1 MEPLEIIAAPFEVW
15 TAPVGTAF
23 PAIDGDPAV
32 GGWTLVGDSGDRDV
46 AENGVAVTHNQ
57 TVVEFRTNGTTGP
70 RKVVRRAEELIV
82 EFDLVNL
89 RIPQYARAL
98 NDAAVTDTAPGPGTA
113 GHQSI
118 PLHQG
123 FGVAEHAL
131 LVRGPSPH
139 LANARM
145 QYEVPRVYQAGAPAP
160 VFSKANVALLRF
172 QYKALEDENA
182 ATDAERFGTLR
193 AQDAAPA

>member
-15 TAPVGTAF
+15 TAPVGTPF
-23 PAIDGDPAV
+23 PAIDADPA
-32 GGWTLVGDSGDRDV
+32 GAGWTLVGDSGDRDV
-46 AENGVAVTHNQ
+46 AENGVTVIHQQ
-57 TVVEFRTNGTTGP
+57 TVVEIRTNGTTGP

-89 RIPQYARAL
+89 KIPQYARAL
-98 NDAAVTDTAPGPGTA
+98 NDATVTTVAPGPGTA
-113 GHQSI
+113 GHLSI

-123 FGVAEHAL
+123 FDVAEHAL

-139 LANARM
+139 LANAHM
-145 QYEVPRVYQAGAPAP
+145 QYEVPRVYQAGVPAP
-160 VFSKANVALLRF
+160 VFGKANVAMLRF
-172 QYKALEDENA
+172 QYKALEDESA

-193 AQDAAPA
+193 AQHAPPL